1 MALFDF
7 FRLKRRCGDLED
19 RVQSLE
25 SGQKALELEW
35 ESVYDTLRRLAGK
48 ISRRAQADRDGASI
62 AESASTPTT
71 GAHGADLQL
80 PGLDERSARIRA
92 SRHGNRTA

>member
-7 FRLKRRCGDLED
+7 FRLRTRCQHIED

-35 ESVYDTLRRLAGK
+35 ESVYDSLRRMSAK
-48 ISRRAQADRDGASI
+48 IQRRSQADRDGASTV
-62 AESASTPTT
+62 ESTSTPTP

-92 SRHGNRTA
+92 SRHGHRSA